1 VEESASPHRGEAGFC
16 AKRESRERGV
26 RAITLSRLASTMLA
40 DLSLKGEVKMVAFQP
55 LRLGRFI
62 HIERS

>member
-1 VEESASPHRGEAGFC
+1 
-16 AKRESRERGV
+16 
-26 RAITLSRLASTMLA
+26 MLA
-40 DLSLKGEVKMVAFQP
+40 DLSLKEEVKMVAFRP